1 MTRQIVNLICA
12 VCGGSVVYSDD
23 PAKKQ
28 LKSREYCSNNCK
40 QMAYLK
46 RRGFVSVKDEKT
58 QTLTQ
63 KEEK

>member
-1 MTRQIVNLICA
+1 M
-12 VCGGSVVYSDD
+12 VYSDD